1 MNILISVITRDIIH
15 AETVA
20 WLCDQQARYHYG
32 VDIVKTPFSIPHQ
45 RNLQAERF
53 MDTEI
58 DYLFILDNDVVPK
71 VGTIPD
77 LIADLPPKT
86 CRVAPPWTVNQPGNT
101 PHPMAYNLGKDG
113 LYYPPDISQATVGP
127 AYFGRHVVDG
137 AGMSGALIPRKLFLE
152 MERPWFKWT
161 HDKDGYVYET
171 EDFYFWRKAA
181 ALGWKLEADLDLIAD
196 HIKARFL

>member
-20 WLCDQQARYHYG
+20 WLCDQSDPPDTV

-53 MDTEI
+53 LNSGSDH
-58 DYLFILDNDVVPK
+58 LFIVDNDVLPRY
-71 VGTIPD
+71 GTVES
-77 LIADLPPKT
+77 LLHLLPAKT

-101 PHPMAYNLGKDG
+101 PHPMAYNREKDG
-113 LYYPPDISQATVGP
+113 LYYPVDMRRAAVGP
-127 AYFGRHVVDG
+127 PYFGRHIVDG

-161 HDKDGYVYET
+161 HDRDGYVYET
-171 EDFYFWRKAA
+171 EDFYFWQKAA